1 MPYFFGLL
9 DFQVFILV
17 VGYTLKNSICVRKFN
32 IEKKKK
38 IIEFLHS
45 NWTFYPSVYVLKGR
59 NIEVCKALH
68 FWSFFK
74 KNFGF
79 IGLVRKPDPNYP
91 DPHCIV

>member
-17 VGYTLKNSICVRKFN
+17 VGYTLKNSVLRK
-32 IEKKKK
+32 KG
-38 IIEFLHS
+38 
-45 NWTFYPSVYVLKGR
+45 TFHPSVYVLKGR

-74 KNFGF
+74 KKFGF